1 MGVPLYFYGSGAGRW
16 SRYCTRRLSCPP
28 VENAGEFLPWLR
40 EKVSSGEI
48 TRVAPTTD
56 LIAYYTS
63 SLRSEFPT
71 DVKRTIAPLA
81 EIEACLIKTRFSV
94 ASAIQG
100 APILPTMAPDGI
112 ASAMAAAEKLG
123 FPIMLK
129 PKSHLAVGSA
139 ERGKLL
145 LDEADLKRYFQ
156 PYDVMPGQEHIAQS
170 YPGLRWPLLQRY
182 MSPARHRVYS
192 VSGIKDADGGVLSA
206 CVSYKREQW
215 PPVVGVSTLQ
225 VGCEDQRILDRGLQI
240 VNQILSCGIFE
251 IELLSDGNDLFPID
265 LNPRAFGFLELDI
278 ARGSDLPW
286 LWYRSTLEP
295 LVPAPNQILRASLA
309 ARSSLFPMGSLKH
322 DAGMPRSSVLML
334 GHWTDPLPM
343 IVSHLYSL
351 RHPRAVMREKLA
363 GWRVAA
369 VSRM

>member
-1 MGVPLYFYGSGAGRW
+1 
-16 SRYCTRRLSCPP
+16 
-28 VENAGEFLPWLR
+28 
-40 EKVSSGEI
+40 
-48 TRVAPTTD
+48 
-56 LIAYYTS
+56 
-63 SLRSEFPT
+63 
-71 DVKRTIAPLA
+71 
-81 EIEACLIKTRFSV
+81 
-94 ASAIQG
+94 
-100 APILPTMAPDGI
+100 
-112 ASAMAAAEKLG
+112 
-123 FPIMLK
+123 
-129 PKSHLAVGSA
+129 
-139 ERGKLL
+139 
-145 LDEADLKRYFQ
+145 
-156 PYDVMPGQEHIAQS
+156 MPGQEHIAQS